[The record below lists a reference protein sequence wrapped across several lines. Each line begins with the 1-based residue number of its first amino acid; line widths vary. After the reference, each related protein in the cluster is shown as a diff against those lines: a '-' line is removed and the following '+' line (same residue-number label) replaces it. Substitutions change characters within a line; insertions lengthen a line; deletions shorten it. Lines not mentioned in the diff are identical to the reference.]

1 MLACGASIGNAR
13 ARAGVRTRPR
23 GRAREVPCVYV
34 MYMFGHVDV
43 LYAFCRLSEYTC
55 MRHISISI
63 PRARVDTAARVDV
76 VSSRSRTSRGAKESP
91 HAFARARV
99 DVGALARRARATPIL
114 PIFNFIPRANGRAPA
129 RAPEGRR
136 R

>member
-1 MLACGASIGNAR
+1 MYAAHFNFHPAR
-13 ARAGVRTRPR
+13 ARRHS
-23 GRAREVPCVYV
+23 RARRR
-34 MYMFGHVDV
+34 
-43 LYAFCRLSEYTC
+43 RLV
-55 MRHISISI
+55 
-63 PRARVDTAARVDV
+63 ALAA
-76 VSSRSRTSRGAKESP
+76 SRGAKKSP

-99 DVGALARRARATPIL
+99 DVGALARRARATPIS